1 MPEICE
7 NVPLCGYFNVLKV
20 KLRNFRIF
28 NQEAKN
34 YPPYPLIELK
44 YRDIREYR
52 TED

>member
-1 MPEICE
+1 MLQMPEICE

-28 NQEAKN
+28 NLNQEAKN

-44 YRDIREYR
+44 YREIRI
-52 TED
+52 